1 MDYQHKPNTTYEMQ
15 FDPNLLSNKEEELG
29 IYYSDNDTAL
39 DLMKKQEKM
48 IISELTLKYQK
59 AKMYKNTT
67 ELNALI
73 YSDKKFKDFIQEFEK
88 VLKERNRSKIRYE
101 SFRSFRNDLRTKV
114 VTERE
119 LAKHL

>member
-1 MDYQHKPNTTYEMQ
+1 MNNNTTYEMQ
-15 FDPNLLSNKEEELG
+15 FDPNQLSNKEEELG

-73 YSDKKFKDFIQEFEK
+73 YSDKKFKDFIQEFEI